1 MIWGGI
7 MGSISGGELVA
18 KVLKVAGVDTIWTLC
33 GGHVAAIYDG
43 CVSEGIRI
51 IDTRHEQAAGHA
63 ADAWA
68 RLTRNIG
75 VAVVTAGP
83 GVTDA
88 VTAVANAF
96 QAGSPMLLIGGAA
109 PSELM
114 GRGALQ
120 EMEQVDLL
128 RPITK
133 WSVHVADTKRIPE
146 IMTRAIREA
155 LNGRPGPVFIEI
167 PFDVLGNWV
176 DESECPI
183 PTNFRTAAETWGDP
197 KYLAEALKL
206 IKHAQKPMLLGG
218 TSIYWDG
225 AHDELASLARELNL
239 PVYLN
244 GMGRGCLPFDHPS
257 FLQLSR
263 SKALRES
270 DLVIIAGTPID
281 FRLGYGERINPAAN
295 IVQIEIDG
303 TLLGRNRGAEVGI
316 IGSSRAVLEQLHLSL
331 AGDGLDFSP
340 WLAELRAEEAKR
352 AAKLTPHLNSEQ
364 TPIHHYRF
372 AKALDDWAA
381 QNPDAILIGDGGDI
395 VAACARV
402 IRLSRP
408 GQWLDPGPLGC
419 LGVGLPFAL
428 AAQALYPEKRV
439 VVINGDGSFGLN
451 GFELDTAWRFDMP
464 IIAIIGNDAGWGQ
477 IRTPQIAMFGE
488 ERAVATALRPARYDL
503 MAPMFEGYGECVTD
517 PNEIGTALGRALASG
532 KPGIVNVMLDPQA
545 LLQMAESASYIM

>member
-1 MIWGGI
+1 MAKVT
-7 MGSISGGELVA
+7 GGELVA
-18 KVLKVAGVDTIWTLC
+18 KVLKAAGVETIFTLC

-43 CVSEGIRI
+43 CITENIRI

-96 QAGSPMLLIGGAA
+96 QAGSPLLLIGGAA

-155 LNGRPGPVFIEI
+155 LNGRPGPVFIEL

-176 DESECPI
+176 DEEDCPI
-183 PTNFRTAAETWGDP
+183 PVNFRTSAETWGDP
-197 KYLAEALKL
+197 HAIAEALRL
-206 IKHAQKPMLLGG
+206 IRAAQKPMLIGG
-218 TSIYWDG
+218 TSIYWDN
-225 AHDELASLARELNL
+225 APERLEALATLLNL

-244 GMGRGCLPFDHPS
+244 GMGRGCLPADHAS

-270 DLVIIAGTPID
+270 DLVLIAGTPID
-281 FRLGYGERINPAAN
+281 FRLGYGERINPNAK
-295 IVQIEIDG
+295 IIQIEVDG
-303 TLLGRNRGAEVGI
+303 ALIGRNRGAEVGI
-316 IGSSRAVLEQLHLSL
+316 IGSSRAVLEQLQLAL
-331 AGDGLDFSP
+331 AGDGLDFGG
-340 WLAELRAEEAKR
+340 WLQELRDDEDRREAR
-352 AAKLTPHLNSEQ
+352 LTPHLNSAQ

-372 AKALDDWAA
+372 AKAIDDWAA

-402 IRLSRP
+402 IRLARP

-428 AAQALYPEKRV
+428 AAQALYPDKRV

-451 GFELDTAWRFDMP
+451 GFELDTAARFNLP
-464 IIAIIGNDAGWGQ
+464 VIAIIGNDAGWGQ
-477 IRTPQIAMFGE
+477 IRTPQIAMFGQD
-488 ERAVATALRPARYDL
+488 RAVATKLAPSRYDL
-503 MAPMFEGYGECVTD
+503 MAPMFEGFGELVTD
-517 PNEIGTALGRALASG
+517 PNEISAALQRALDSG
-532 KPGIVNVMLDPQA
+532 RPGIVNVMLDPAA
-545 LLQMAESASYIM
+545 LLQMSESASYIM

>member
-1 MIWGGI
+1 

-18 KVLKVAGVDTIWTLC
+18 KVFKAIGVDTVFTLC

-43 CVSEGIRI
+43 CVTHGIRI

-75 VAVVTAGP
+75 VAIVTAGP

-88 VTAVANAF
+88 VTAVANVF

-146 IMTRAIREA
+146 ILTRAVREA
-155 LNGRPGPVFIEI
+155 MSGRPGPVFVEM

-176 DESECPI
+176 DESDAPI
-183 PTNFRTAAETWGDP
+183 PTNFRTTAETWGDP
-197 KYLAEALKL
+197 KAIANAAALLREAK
-206 IKHAQKPMLLGG
+206 QPMIMGG

-225 AHDELASLARELNL
+225 ASDHLATFASEFNM

-244 GMGRGCLPFDHPS
+244 GMGRGCLAWDHPS

-263 SKALRES
+263 SKALRDS
-270 DLVIIAGTPID
+270 DVVIIAGTPID
-281 FRLGYGERINPAAN
+281 FRLGYGERINPKAK
-295 IVQIEIDG
+295 IIQIEIDG
-303 TLLGRNRGAEVGI
+303 GLIGRNRGADVGI
-316 IGSSRAVLEQLHLSL
+316 VGSSRAILEQLHMTLM
-331 AGDGLDFSP
+331 ADKLDFSE
-340 WLAELRAEEAKR
+340 WLGQLRADEERR
-352 AAKLTPHLNSEQ
+352 AAKLTPHLNSDQ

-372 AKALDDWAA
+372 AQALDAWAVA
-381 QNPDAILIGDGGDI
+381 NPDAIIIGDGGDI
-395 VAACARV
+395 VATCARV

-419 LGVGLPFAL
+419 LGVGVPFAL
-428 AAQALYPEKRV
+428 AAQALYPDKRI

-451 GFELDTAWRFDMP
+451 GFELDTAWRFNMP
-464 IIAIIGNDAGWGQ
+464 IVSIIGNDAGWGQ
-477 IRTPQIAMFGE
+477 IRTPQVAMFGE
-488 ERAVATALRPARYDL
+488 DRAVATKLNPSRYDL

-517 PNEIGTALGRALASG
+517 PSEIGNALQRALDSN
-532 KPGIVNVMLDPQA
+532 KPAIVNVMLDPQA
-545 LLQMAESASYIM
+545 LLQMSEGASYIM

>member
-1 MIWGGI
+1 MAKVT
-7 MGSISGGELVA
+7 GGELVA
-18 KVLKVAGVDTIWTLC
+18 KVLKAAGVETIFTLC

-43 CVSEGIRI
+43 CVTENIRI

-96 QAGSPMLLIGGAA
+96 QAGSPLLLIGGAA

-155 LNGRPGPVFIEI
+155 LNGRPGPVFIEL

-176 DESECPI
+176 DESDCPI
-183 PTNFRTAAETWGDP
+183 PTNFRTSAETWGDP
-197 KYLAEALKL
+197 HAIAEALRL
-206 IKHAQKPMLLGG
+206 IRAAQKPMLIGG
-218 TSIYWDG
+218 TSIYWDN
-225 AHDELASLARELNL
+225 APERLAALAAQLNL

-244 GMGRGCLPFDHPS
+244 GMGRGCLPADHAS

-281 FRLGYGERINPAAN
+281 FRLGYGERINPNAK
-295 IVQIEIDG
+295 IIQIEVDG
-303 TLLGRNRGAEVGI
+303 ALIGRNRGAEVGI
-316 IGSSRAVLEQLHLSL
+316 IGSSRAVLEQLQLSL
-331 AGDGLDFSP
+331 AGDSLDFSA
-340 WLAELRAEEAKR
+340 WLQELRDDEDHRE
-352 AAKLTPHLNSEQ
+352 AKLTPHLNSAQ

-372 AKALDDWAA
+372 AKAVDDWAA

-402 IRLSRP
+402 IRLARP

-428 AAQALYPEKRV
+428 AAQALYPDKRV

-451 GFELDTAWRFDMP
+451 GFELDTAARFNLP
-464 IIAIIGNDAGWGQ
+464 IISIIGNDAGWGQ
-477 IRTPQIAMFGE
+477 IRTPQIAMFGLD
-488 ERAVATALRPARYDL
+488 RAVATALAPSRYDL

-517 PNEIGTALGRALASG
+517 PNEIGPALQRALDSG
-532 KPGIVNVMLDPQA
+532 RPGIVNVMLDPTA

>member
-1 MIWGGI
+1 MAKVT
-7 MGSISGGELVA
+7 GGELVA
-18 KVLKVAGVDTIWTLC
+18 KVLKAAGVDTIFTLC

-43 CVSEGIRI
+43 CVTENISI

-63 ADAWA
+63 ADAWG

-96 QAGSPMLLIGGAA
+96 QAGSPLLLIGGAA

-120 EMEQVDLL
+120 EMEQVALL

-133 WSVHVADTKRIPE
+133 WSVHVADTRRIPE
-146 IMTRAIREA
+146 ILTRAIREA
-155 LNGRPGPVFIEI
+155 LNGRPGPVFIEM

-176 DESECPI
+176 DEADCPI
-183 PTNFRTAAETWGDP
+183 PTNFRTAAETWADP
-197 KYLAEALKL
+197 HYIAEALKL
-206 IKHAQKPMLLGG
+206 IRAAEKPMLMGG
-218 TSIYWDG
+218 TSIYWDA
-225 AHDELASLARELNL
+225 AHERLAALATTLNL

-263 SKALRES
+263 SMALRES

-281 FRLGYGERINPAAN
+281 FRLGYGDRINPNAK
-295 IVQIEIDG
+295 IIQIEVDG
-303 TLLGRNRGAEVGI
+303 TLIGRNRGADVGI
-316 IGSSRAVLEQLHLSL
+316 IGSSRAVLEQLQLSL
-331 AGDGLDFSP
+331 AADVLDFSP
-340 WLAELRAEEAKR
+340 WLATLRADEERR
-352 AAKLTPHLNSEQ
+352 AAKLIPHLTSDQ

-372 AKALDDWAA
+372 AQALDAWAA

-419 LGVGLPFAL
+419 LGVGIPFAL
-428 AAQALYPEKRV
+428 AAQALYPDKRV

-451 GFELDTAWRFDMP
+451 GFELDTAWRFNMP
-464 IIAIIGNDAGWGQ
+464 IISIIGNDAGWGQ

-488 ERAVATALRPARYDL
+488 ERAVATALNPARYDL
-503 MAPMFEGYGECVTD
+503 MAPMFEGYGECVEQPD
-517 PNEIGTALGRALASG
+517 QIGPALQRALDSG
-532 KPGIVNVMLDPQA
+532 KPGIVNVMLDPSA

>member
-1 MIWGGI
+1 

-18 KVLKVAGVDTIWTLC
+18 RVFKAAGVETIFTLC

-43 CVSEGIRI
+43 CVTENIRI

-68 RLTRNIG
+68 RLTRNVG

-96 QAGSPMLLIGGAA
+96 QAGSPLLLIGGAA

-146 IMTRAIREA
+146 ILTRAIREA
-155 LNGRPGPVFIEI
+155 LSGRPGPVFVEI

-176 DESECPI
+176 DEAECPI

-197 KYLAEALKL
+197 HYVAEALKL
-206 IKHAQKPMLLGG
+206 IKAAEKPMLMGG

-225 AHDELASLARELNL
+225 AHERLAALAADLKL

-244 GMGRGCLPFDHPS
+244 GMGRGCLPADHPS

-281 FRLGYGERINPAAN
+281 FRLGYGERINPDAK
-295 IVQIEIDG
+295 IIQIEIDG
-303 TLLGRNRGAEVGI
+303 GLIGRNRGADVGI
-316 IGSSRAVLEQLHLSL
+316 VGSSRAVLEQLQLSL
-331 AGDGLDFSP
+331 TGDGLDFSG
-340 WLAELRAEEAKR
+340 WLAELRADEDRR
-352 AAKLTPHLNSEQ
+352 AARLTPHLFSEQ
-364 TPIHHYRF
+364 TPIHHYRM
-372 AKALDDWAA
+372 AQALDEWAA
-381 QNPDAILIGDGGDI
+381 ANPDAILIGDGGDI
-395 VAACARV
+395 VATCARV

-428 AAQALYPEKRV
+428 AGQALHPDRRV

-464 IIAIIGNDAGWGQ
+464 IISIIGNDAGWGQ

-517 PNEIGTALGRALASG
+517 PSEIGPALRRALESG

>member
-1 MIWGGI
+1 MAKVT
-7 MGSISGGELVA
+7 GGELVA
-18 KVLKVAGVDTIWTLC
+18 KVLKAAGVETIFTLC

-43 CVSEGIRI
+43 CVTENIRI

-96 QAGSPMLLIGGAA
+96 QAGRPLLLIGGAA

-155 LNGRPGPVFIEI
+155 LNGRPGPVFIEL

-176 DESECPI
+176 DESDCPI
-183 PTNFRTAAETWGDP
+183 PTNFRTSAETWGDP
-197 KYLAEALKL
+197 HAIAEALRL
-206 IKHAQKPMLLGG
+206 IRAAQKPMLIGG
-218 TSIYWDG
+218 TSIYWDN
-225 AHDELASLARELNL
+225 APERLAALAAQLNL

-244 GMGRGCLPFDHPS
+244 GMGRGCLPADHAS

-281 FRLGYGERINPAAN
+281 FRLGYGERINPNAK
-295 IVQIEIDG
+295 IIQIEVDG
-303 TLLGRNRGAEVGI
+303 ALIGRNRGAEVGI
-316 IGSSRAVLEQLHLSL
+316 IGSSRAVLEQLQLSL
-331 AGDGLDFSP
+331 AGDSLDFSA
-340 WLAELRAEEAKR
+340 WLQELRDDEDHRE
-352 AAKLTPHLNSEQ
+352 AKLTPHLNSAQ

-372 AKALDDWAA
+372 AKAVDDWAA

-402 IRLSRP
+402 IRLARP

-428 AAQALYPEKRV
+428 AAQALYPDKRV

-451 GFELDTAWRFDMP
+451 GFELDTAARFNLP
-464 IIAIIGNDAGWGQ
+464 IISIIGNDAGWGQ
-477 IRTPQIAMFGE
+477 IRTPQIAMFGLD
-488 ERAVATALRPARYDL
+488 RAVATALAPSRYDL

-517 PNEIGTALGRALASG
+517 PNEIGPALQRALDSG
-532 KPGIVNVMLDPQA
+532 RPGIVNVMLDPTA

>member
-1 MIWGGI
+1 MAKVT
-7 MGSISGGELVA
+7 GGELVA
-18 KVLKVAGVDTIWTLC
+18 KVLKAAGVETIFTLC

-43 CVSEGIRI
+43 CVTENIRI

-96 QAGSPMLLIGGAA
+96 QAGSPLLLIGGAA

-133 WSVHVADTKRIPE
+133 WSVHVADTRRIPE

-155 LNGRPGPVFIEI
+155 LNGRPGPVFIEM

-176 DESECPI
+176 DEEDCPI
-183 PTNFRTAAETWGDP
+183 PANFRTSAETWGDP
-197 KYLAEALKL
+197 HAIAEALRL
-206 IKHAQKPMLLGG
+206 IRSAQKPMLMGG
-218 TSIYWDG
+218 TSIYWDD
-225 AHDELASLARELNL
+225 APDRLAGLATLLNL

-244 GMGRGCLPFDHPS
+244 GMGRGCLPADHAS

-270 DLVIIAGTPID
+270 DVVIIAGTPID
-281 FRLGYGERINPAAN
+281 FRLGYGQRINPNAK
-295 IVQIEIDG
+295 IIQIEVDG
-303 TLLGRNRGAEVGI
+303 ALIGRNRGAEVGI
-316 IGSSRAVLEQLHLSL
+316 IGSSRAVLEQLQLSL
-331 AGDGLDFSP
+331 AGDSLDFSP
-340 WLAELRAEEAKR
+340 WLQELRDDEDTREAR
-352 AAKLTPHLNSEQ
+352 LIPHLNSDQ

-372 AKALDDWAA
+372 AKAVDDWAA

-402 IRLSRP
+402 IRLARP

-428 AAQALYPEKRV
+428 AAQALYPDKRV

-451 GFELDTAWRFDMP
+451 GFELDTAARFNLP
-464 IIAIIGNDAGWGQ
+464 IISIIGNDAGWGQ
-477 IRTPQIAMFGE
+477 IRTPQIAMFGLD
-488 ERAVATALRPARYDL
+488 RAVATALAPSRYDL

-517 PNEIGTALGRALASG
+517 PNEIGAALQRALDSG
-532 KPGIVNVMLDPQA
+532 RPGIVNVMLDPAA
-545 LLQMAESASYIM
+545 LLQMSESASYIM